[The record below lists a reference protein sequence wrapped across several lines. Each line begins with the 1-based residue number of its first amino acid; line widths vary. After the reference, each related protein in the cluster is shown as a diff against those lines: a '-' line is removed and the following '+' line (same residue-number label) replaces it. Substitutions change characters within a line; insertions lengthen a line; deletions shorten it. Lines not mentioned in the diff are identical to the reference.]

1 MATGSAGPRARARGC
16 TSRPWPGLH
25 RSARPAFRH
34 MSLNVFELIADPVRL
49 AIVRQLSG
57 GRSTPIAV
65 IADAAGFHVNTV
77 RSHMS
82 DLEAAGVVTREHMAG
97 DGPGRPQIL
106 YRLSSGWR
114 LPSSDMRGLSELLAA
129 LAIRLDP
136 AVEEIQELGRAWG
149 RFLNGRPGG
158 DPMASLPRLL
168 EQLGFDAE
176 VDGHE
181 IRLRSCPCPLVS
193 PEAPPADLPP
203 GLRGDRRHRRGRPQ
217 AVAGHLEPARPRA
230 AQLHDPIGRKSG
242 SARDHDEALR
252 RRRLTGWSLIDLGRR
267 ALPDRP
273 QRDTLRLEGWVG

>member
-1 MATGSAGPRARARGC
+1 
-16 TSRPWPGLH
+16 
-25 RSARPAFRH
+25 

-57 GRSTPIAV
+57 GRSTPIAA

-82 DLEAAGVVTREHMAG
+82 ELEAAGVVTREHMAG

-136 AVEEIQELGRAWG
+136 AAEEIQELGRAWG

-193 PEAPPADLPP
+193 PEHPQLICRLVCGAIDGIAEAGPKR
-203 GLRGDRRHRRGRPQ
+203 LRVTSSEHDREQRSCT
-217 AVAGHLEPARPRA
+217 
-230 AQLHDPIGRKSG
+230 I
-242 SARDHDEALR
+242 
-252 RRRLTGWSLIDLGRR
+252 RLAESQGRR
-267 ALPDRP
+267 AITAKPS
-273 QRDTLRLEGWVG
+273 GAGA